1 MTTAKWVFE
10 KAMSLMDSL
19 AEGSGIADIADNTE
33 YKNRT
38 ISILNILRME
48 CFPFSDTYQVTAPGK
63 RPVCPE
69 IVSLED
75 KIPLDDALAQ
85 GVLPYGLAAHLLV
98 DENPDSASFFNQRY
112 EQLLNAM
119 KVGLPATEGD
129 ITDVYGIIEH
139 DSFGRW

>member
-48 CFPFSDTYQVTAPGK
+48 CFPFSDTYQITTPGK

-69 IVSLED
+69 IVSIDDE
-75 KIPLDDALAQ
+75 IHLDDALAQ

-98 DENPDSASFFNQRY
+98 DENPDTASFFNQRY

-129 ITDVYGIIEH
+129 ITDVYGITDH
-139 DSFGRW
+139 NSFGRW